1 MDVAFR
7 GMSWI
12 IPHSRNVAAR
22 SALFRNY
29 KNRGRIIGCRSRND
43 APTSSKGAAE
53 ITVAGIAARNP
64 GFASLISKARLAARA
79 KTSRM

>member
-12 IPHSRNVAAR
+12 IPQSRNVAAR
-22 SALFRNY
+22 SAFFRNS
-29 KNRGRIIGCRSRND
+29 KNRGRIISCRIRND
-43 APTSSKGAAE
+43 KPTSSNGAAE
-53 ITVAGIAARNP
+53 ITAAGSAARDP